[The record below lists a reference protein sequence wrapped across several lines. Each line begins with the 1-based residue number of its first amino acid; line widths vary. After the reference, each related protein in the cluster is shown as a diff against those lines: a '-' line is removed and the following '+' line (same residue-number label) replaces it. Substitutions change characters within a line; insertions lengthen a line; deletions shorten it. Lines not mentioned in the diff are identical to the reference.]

1 MFLSYVVP
9 TWSQVGLFDKVFI
22 VALIAGLAVWVAYCI
37 IVKKV

>member
-9 TWSQVGLFDKVFI
+9 TWSQIGSFEKFGI
-22 VALIAGLAVWVAYCI
+22 VALIAGLAIWVAYCV